1 MNALRKM
8 LAPLLLCLA
17 LTASAQNSEAIIGEI
32 NRAAAAMQSLECDF
46 TQTKYIS
53 LMNDKMVSVG
63 RMVYR
68 QSDRLRWEY
77 SSPYSYIFILNGSSV
92 TLKSGAKTDVID
104 IRTNRIFS
112 EIARIMMN
120 SVTGKCLTDSTEFKV
135 SISADSREYV
145 ARLTPQKKEIK
156 QMFSSIVLHFD
167 RTAEVV
173 QTIELHEKSGDRTI
187 IELKNIKKNRTV
199 NEELF
204 TVN

>member
-68 QSDRLRWEY
+68 QSNRLRWEY

-167 RTAEVV
+167 RTAEIV

>member
-145 ARLTPQKKEIK
+145 ARLTPQKKEMK

-173 QTIELHEKSGDRTI
+173 QTIELHERSGDRTI

>member
-53 LMNDKMVSVG
+53 LMNDRMISVG

-145 ARLTPQKKEIK
+145 ARLTPQKKEMK

>member
-17 LTASAQNSEAIIGEI
+17 ITASAQNSEAIIGEI

>member
-145 ARLTPQKKEIK
+145 ARLTPQKKEMK